1 MSSAPQNSTNA
12 GVSDAA
18 YTEDTKNAASPR
30 SGVAPAKSLWS
41 GVWWRHA
48 LALLALAYALFPIVF
63 IVSSAFNNSGTL
75 SSSSLLPSNP
85 GVQNFVDLFNDPARP
100 FWIWFRNSLII
111 CTFATL
117 FTVFLGACAAFAF
130 SRLRW
135 QGRRAGL
142 LIVLLAQMFPALLA
156 FVALYITFANIGEII
171 PQLGLNTLA
180 GLMLVYLGGAMGANI
195 WLLKGYFDT
204 VPTSLDEA
212 ARLDGASHARIFFS
226 VILRLVTP
234 ILATVGILA
243 FVGLWGEFLLAS
255 IFLTDVGTQTLA
267 VGLYATREADQNALF
282 GQFVAGALLASIPVV
297 LVYLALQKQL
307 VGGLTSGSVK

>member
-1 MSSAPQNSTNA
+1 MTQAPQDPTSSLSTNMQLENR
-12 GVSDAA
+12 GG
-18 YTEDTKNAASPR
+18 R
-30 SGVAPAKSLWS
+30 SGRNITPERARFS

-48 LALLALAYALFPIVF
+48 LAVLALVYALFPILF
-63 IVSSAFNNSGTL
+63 IVSSAFNDTGTL
-75 SSSSLLPSNP
+75 SSSSLIPSNP

-100 FWIWFRNSLII
+100 FWTWFRNSMII
-111 CTFATL
+111 CIFATA

-180 GLMLVYLGGAMGANI
+180 GLTLVYLGGAMGSNI

-212 ARLDGASHARIFFS
+212 AMLDGASHARIFFT
-226 VILRLVTP
+226 VILRLVSP
-234 ILATVGILA
+234 ILATVAILA

-255 IFLTDVGTQTLA
+255 IFLTDVSEQTLA
-267 VGLYATREADQNALF
+267 VGLYATREADRNALF
-282 GQFVAGALLASIPVV
+282 GQFVAGALIASIPVV

>member
-1 MSSAPQNSTNA
+1 MSSTPQDPTDTTL
-12 GVSDAA
+12 VDAQA
-18 YTEDTKNAASPR
+18 EADARIERRRNLKPER
-30 SGVAPAKSLWS
+30 SRGS

-48 LALLALAYALFPIVF
+48 LAILALVYALFPILF

-75 SSSSLLPSNP
+75 DTSSLIPSNP

-100 FWIWFRNSLII
+100 FWTWFRNSMII
-111 CTFATL
+111 CFLATA
-117 FTVFLGACAAFAF
+117 FTVLLGACAAFAF

-135 QGRRAGL
+135 KGRRTGL
-142 LIVLLAQMFPALLA
+142 LLILLVQMFPALLA
-156 FVALYITFANIGEII
+156 FVALYITFANVGEII

-212 ARLDGASHARIFFS
+212 AKLDGASHARIFFT

-255 IFLTDVGTQTLA
+255 IFLTDVDNQTLA
-267 VGLYATREADQNALF
+267 VGLYATREADKNALF

>member
-1 MSSAPQNSTNA
+1 MSSTPQDPTDTTL
-12 GVSDAA
+12 VDAQVEA
-18 YTEDTKNAASPR
+18 DARTESRRNLKPERSR
-30 SGVAPAKSLWS
+30 SG

-48 LALLALAYALFPIVF
+48 LAILALVYALFPIVF

-75 SSSSLLPSNP
+75 STSSLIPSNA

-100 FWIWFRNSLII
+100 FWTWFRNSVII
-111 CTFATL
+111 CLLATV
-117 FTVFLGACAAFAF
+117 FTVLLGACAAFAF

-135 QGRRAGL
+135 KGRRTGL
-142 LIVLLAQMFPALLA
+142 LLILLIQMFPALLA
-156 FVALYITFANIGEII
+156 FVALFITFARVGDII

-212 ARLDGASHARIFFS
+212 AKLDGASHARIFFT

-255 IFLTDVGTQTLA
+255 IFLTNVDSQTLA
-267 VGLYATREADQNALF
+267 VGLYATNQADRNALF
-282 GQFVAGALLASIPVV
+282 GQFVAGALIASIPVV